1 MPLKYSVYMLNT
13 SAMKLP
19 FSQSSGFEIDCV
31 ETATFYTISIFWI
44 AKNCCCWCCGFGGGV
59 GGGCD
64 LTWWKF

>member
-31 ETATFYTISIFWI
+31 EAATFYTISIFWI
-44 AKNCCCWCCGFGGGV
+44 VKNSRCWCCGFGGGV
-59 GGGCD
+59 GGRCD